1 MGNKVTTLGN
11 LAVND
16 LIDLGLRMPDGSTEL
31 FEVVDTSDMYVAVMT
46 KNIIDFMPFNAK
58 DNKHS
63 GKANSYA
70 ESSIRAYLKELYQS
84 VTKEN
89 KLLEEHTYGHKEFFL
104 PTAVSLGFGK
114 SFDVGVDLGWKA
126 FKDDA
131 SRVKYP
137 GTFAATKDEAY
148 GPGKSDWYW
157 TCTPNA
163 TYASHVRY
171 VNFDGTLNYINA
183 YYGSRGVAP
192 ALILKTSALVI
203 LIDGVWRLYSGE
215 LSSDTT
221 EIKVGDWIKV
231 MEVNEI
237 DRRKGIEVGDVHK
250 VIGVVS
256 VARAVVYVRNYQ
268 DGSNDIFYLDQ
279 IAKTSLPK
287 TEPALNVVDNIK
299 NAVEIK
305 DWIEITEVSSSDVA
319 LGINKGDVYQVHG
332 LWVGN
337 RAFVF
342 LRDKSPHWFN
352 DGQFKRAGVL
362 KDELSKTKDAPK
374 LTGGTTGK
382 FETLARSYTENLSE
396 TLIAKNADYGNSFS
410 ESYKKHGL
418 VSATIRLEDKLN
430 RLNNLLK
437 NEAQVDESI
446 DDTLLDIAGYAI
458 LTLIARDS
466 E

>member
-1 MGNKVTTLGN
+1 MGNKVTTLDKV
-11 LAVND
+11 AIND

-31 FEVVDTSDMYVAVMT
+31 FEVVNKNDDFVALMT
-46 KNIIDFMPFNAK
+46 KNIIDFMPFNASE
-58 DNKHS
+58 NKHS

-70 ESSIRAYLKELYQS
+70 ESSIRSYLVELYQS
-84 VTKEN
+84 VAKEN
-89 KLLEEHTYGHKEFFL
+89 KLLETRTFGHKEFFL
-104 PTAVSLGFGK
+104 PTANALGFGDEAGK
-114 SFDVGVDLGWKA
+114 GWEA

-137 GTFAATKDEAY
+137 GTYAATKDEAF
-148 GPGKSDWYW
+148 GPGESDWYW
-157 TCTPNA
+157 TSTPYA
-163 TYASHVRY
+163 TLAYRVRF
-171 VNFDGTLNYINA
+171 VNSDGTLHNISA
-183 YYGSRGVAP
+183 YTSNIGVAP
-192 ALILKTSALVI
+192 ALILRTSALVI

-221 EIKVGDWIKV
+221 KIEVGDWIKV

-287 TEPALNVVDNIK
+287 TEPALNVADNIK
-299 NAVEIK
+299 SAVEIK

-319 LGINKGDVYQVHG
+319 LGIKKGDVYQVRG

-352 DGQFKRAGVL
+352 NGQFKRVGVS
-362 KDELSKTKDAPK
+362 KDELSKIKDTPK